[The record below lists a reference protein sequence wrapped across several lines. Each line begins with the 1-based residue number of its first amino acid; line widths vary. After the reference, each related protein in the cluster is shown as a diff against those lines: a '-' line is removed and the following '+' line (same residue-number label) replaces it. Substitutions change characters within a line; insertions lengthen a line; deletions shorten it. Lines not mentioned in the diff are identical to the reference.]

1 MVGPL
6 SEDKTS
12 GSGFFVGVPMI
23 TNITK
28 RERRFEMR
36 IVLSTIICVL
46 FLVVVIMCVFL
57 EKPKKKVKEN

>member
-1 MVGPL
+1 
-6 SEDKTS
+6 
-12 GSGFFVGVPMI
+12 
-23 TNITK
+23 
-28 RERRFEMR
+28 MR